1 MHRTRRLTRK
11 HGRSSYGARRET
23 EAPGGIEAAST
34 ISRNGHLSCC
44 EPTGVRY
51 GAFCVRA
58 NPRTSSASHAG
69 FLLPEERA
77 GLTSRL
83 ALEERMPNTKLRY
96 ILKDQRPT
104 VLALTDTVQNACRC
118 MCECRIGS
126 VLVIDEHQRLRG
138 IFTGR
143 DAVRVLSE
151 GRNASK
157 TLLNQVMTPDPVTIG
172 PRSRAI
178 DALRA
183 MSDGGFRHVP
193 VLDGD
198 RIWGVVSRSDFSG
211 AEIEQLEEEVHL
223 SEVIW

>member
-1 MHRTRRLTRK
+1 
-11 HGRSSYGARRET
+11 
-23 EAPGGIEAAST
+23 
-34 ISRNGHLSCC
+34 
-44 EPTGVRY
+44 
-51 GAFCVRA
+51 
-58 NPRTSSASHAG
+58 
-69 FLLPEERA
+69 
-77 GLTSRL
+77 
-83 ALEERMPNTKLRY
+83 
-96 ILKDQRPT
+96 
-104 VLALTDTVQNACRC
+104 
-118 MCECRIGS
+118 MCERRIGS
-126 VLVIDEHQRLRG
+126 VLVTDEHRHLRG

-151 GRNASK
+151 GRDASK

-223 SEVIW
+223 AEVIW

>member
-1 MHRTRRLTRK
+1 
-11 HGRSSYGARRET
+11 
-23 EAPGGIEAAST
+23 
-34 ISRNGHLSCC
+34 
-44 EPTGVRY
+44 
-51 GAFCVRA
+51 
-58 NPRTSSASHAG
+58 
-69 FLLPEERA
+69 
-77 GLTSRL
+77 
-83 ALEERMPNTKLRY
+83 MPNTKLRY
-96 ILKDQRPT
+96 ILKDQRPM
-104 VLALTDTVQNACRC
+104 VLALTDTVQNACQC
-118 MCECRIGS
+118 MCERRIGS
-126 VLVIDEHQRLRG
+126 VLVIDEHQHLRG

-151 GRNASK
+151 GRAASK
-157 TLLNQVMTPDPVTIG
+157 TLLSQAMTPDPVTIG

>member
-1 MHRTRRLTRK
+1 
-11 HGRSSYGARRET
+11 
-23 EAPGGIEAAST
+23 
-34 ISRNGHLSCC
+34 
-44 EPTGVRY
+44 
-51 GAFCVRA
+51 
-58 NPRTSSASHAG
+58 
-69 FLLPEERA
+69 
-77 GLTSRL
+77 
-83 ALEERMPNTKLRY
+83 MPNTKLRY
-96 ILKDQRPT
+96 ILKDQGPT

-126 VLVIDEHQRLRG
+126 VLVTDEHQHLRG

-151 GRNASK
+151 GRDASK
-157 TLLNQVMTPDPVTIG
+157 TLLNQVITPDPVTIG

-198 RIWGVVSRSDFSG
+198 RNLGRRL
-211 AEIEQLEEEVHL
+211 AQ
-223 SEVIW
+223 